1 MPRIIVVLDGKQCI
15 LFSKKASIMKVL
27 SGPNCDNEYLVPIIL
42 RQQMHNKS
50 LPLSIPFIFVAK
62 DGSVR

>member
-1 MPRIIVVLDGKQCI
+1 MYII
-15 LFSKKASIMKVL
+15 FKKASIMKVL

>member
-1 MPRIIVVLDGKQCI
+1 MSSLIDVLDGKQCI
-15 LFSKKASIMKVL
+15 LYSKKASIIKVL

-42 RQQMHNKS
+42 QQQMHNKS
-50 LPLSIPFIFVAK
+50 LPLSIPFIFVVK